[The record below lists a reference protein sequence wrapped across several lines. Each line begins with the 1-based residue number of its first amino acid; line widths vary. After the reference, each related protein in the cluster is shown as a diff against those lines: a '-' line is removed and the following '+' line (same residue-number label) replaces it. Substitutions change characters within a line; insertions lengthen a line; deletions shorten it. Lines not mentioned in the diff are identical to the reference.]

1 MLSTAIYREKKKRT
15 KVIRQ
20 RTDINKKP
28 KSTKVRVS
36 SEINLKLKV
45 LFGNMS
51 KTEELFWK

>member
-51 KTEELFWK
+51 KTEELF